1 MFANLAWPTTGTKDA
16 AMFIGSIKPV
26 ARDSKK
32 KKLLANLPY
41 GPLAIIFDLSSSNFF
56 LSTK

>member
-1 MFANLAWPTTGTKDA
+1 
-16 AMFIGSIKPV
+16 MFIGSKKPV

-32 KKLLANLPY
+32 KKLLANLPS
-41 GPLAIIFDLSSSNFF
+41 GPLEIISALSFSNFF

>member
-1 MFANLAWPTTGTKDA
+1 M
-16 AMFIGSIKPV
+16 GSTKPV

-32 KKLLANLPY
+32 KKLLANLPS